1 MKLFD
6 YSKLMRWTATA
17 LCVLSLALALA
28 GCSWDQ
34 NQSALDPKGPVAKN
48 QYDLF
53 MLTLYITMSLWVV
66 VGGFLIYT
74 VIKFRLKKTDDP
86 NEIPEQS
93 HGHPLIE
100 VGLILA
106 SAIILVV
113 LAIPTFKG
121 IVFMKAPPP
130 EHGADDA
137 MVVNVYGLQ
146 WWWRFEYPE
155 LGIETANE
163 LVFPAGRAIKLNLRS
178 EDVIHSFWLPKL
190 AGKIDLIPGQENA
203 MWVKS
208 DEPGYFW
215 GQCAEYCGDSHAYML
230 FRAIAHTEEDFN
242 NWVSKQKAGPLLPA
256 NGEIPEIA
264 QHPNGVQIEAGREL
278 FRKNCVSCHKIGDF
292 GGETGPNL
300 SHVGSRSTIAAGWL
314 ANTPENLHKWILEP
328 HAVKP
333 GNYMWK
339 GVPLGLNPDGSLS
352 VMAGLDQ
359 ADLTSA
365 DVDAIVAYL
374 VELK

>member
-1 MKLFD
+1 
-6 YSKLMRWTATA
+6 
-17 LCVLSLALALA
+17 
-28 GCSWDQ
+28 
-34 NQSALDPKGPVAKN
+34 
-48 QYDLF
+48 
-53 MLTLYITMSLWVV
+53 
-66 VGGFLIYT
+66 
-74 VIKFRLKKTDDP
+74 
-86 NEIPEQS
+86 
-93 HGHPLIE
+93 
-100 VGLILA
+100 
-106 SAIILVV
+106 
-113 LAIPTFKG
+113 
-121 IVFMKAPPP
+121 
-130 EHGADDA
+130 
-137 MVVNVYGLQ
+137 
-146 WWWRFEYPE
+146 
-155 LGIETANE
+155 
-163 LVFPAGRAIKLNLRS
+163 
-178 EDVIHSFWLPKL
+178 
-190 AGKIDLIPGQENA
+190 